1 MGRKSDAKERLV
13 VAASNLFREQGFNAV
28 GIAKLCKLA
37 EVHKGSFYHFFPSK
51 KDLLLAVVEISW
63 DETGFL
69 TSWESQLPKD
79 PVNAIQ
85 KYFEELFAFHYADQE
100 ASGYVRGSMFV
111 NLTAEINSFD
121 KTISNALQDLLNREV
136 IIVGRVLEKAAK
148 LNQVSL
154 NSPINAARILVASIH
169 GLLIFAKVCN
179 DLSILPNSEGEL
191 LRLAGVIKSDQY
203 SQKA

>member
-1 MGRKSDAKERLV
+1 M
-13 VAASNLFREQGFNAV
+13 
-28 GIAKLCKLA
+28 
-37 EVHKGSFYHFFPSK
+37 
-51 KDLLLAVVEISW
+51 
-63 DETGFL
+63 
-69 TSWESQLPKD
+69 
-79 PVNAIQ
+79 
-85 KYFEELFAFHYADQE
+85 
-100 ASGYVRGSMFV
+100 